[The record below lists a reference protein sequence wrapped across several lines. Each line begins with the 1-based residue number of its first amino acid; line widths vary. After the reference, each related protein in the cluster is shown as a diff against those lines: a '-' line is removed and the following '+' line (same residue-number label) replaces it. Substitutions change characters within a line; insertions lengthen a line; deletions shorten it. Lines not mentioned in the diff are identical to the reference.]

1 MKKDLAPIEFR
12 IVKLLWKRA
21 QLSSRE
27 IHDEIADETGWTYST
42 TRTVIDRMAKKGLV
56 AKKSFHGLNVYEAS
70 LSKVSAYAQQLSRF
84 ASTVFETDSLELL
97 PLFAKAAI
105 LSEEELD
112 SLRALLEKKEDER

>member
-12 IVKLLWKRA
+12 IVKLLWKHT

-27 IHDEIADETGWTYST
+27 IHDEIMNETGWTYST
-42 TRTVIDRMAKKGLV
+42 TRTVLDRMAKKGLV
-56 AKKSFHGLNVYEAS
+56 AKKSFHGLNVYESS
-70 LSKVSAYAQQLSRF
+70 LSKVNAYAQQLSRF

-105 LSEEELD
+105 LSDEELA
-112 SLRALLEKKEDER
+112 SLRSLLEKKDTER